1 MASLSCIITCG
12 ALNPNNPS
20 AAVLESS
27 VESLHFFHGITSVS
41 LLDPAVKLLQAGA
54 QRGMALRDED
64 LLLLL
69 AAASIPN
76 TLVTL

>member
-20 AAVLESS
+20 AAVLVSR
-27 VESLHFFHGITSVS
+27 VSLHFFHGITSVS